1 MTVTA
6 TELKTNLGRYL
17 ELATI
22 QDIFITKNGKNIA
35 RLTSPSIDKL
45 SLLDSLVGIIP
56 SQETID
62 EETIREERLAR
73 QRNESSSFQTRYL
86 CRCTRNGYTNSPYAY
101 HARLRGCGSRR
112 RGRAK
117 SCRLYFDSQY
127 KRFYRGCC
135 SCNYAN
141 RLFKTALNILFLPQP
156 PKHRLF
162 HRLKDILIPGTPA
175 QMPGHFLADFLI

>member
-73 QRNESSSFQTRYL
+73 Q
-86 CRCTRNGYTNSPYAY
+86 
-101 HARLRGCGSRR
+101 
-112 RGRAK
+112 
-117 SCRLYFDSQY
+117 
-127 KRFYRGCC
+127 
-135 SCNYAN
+135 
-141 RLFKTALNILFLPQP
+141 
-156 PKHRLF
+156 
-162 HRLKDILIPGTPA
+162 
-175 QMPGHFLADFLI
+175 